1 MGVRRPAGRK
11 DGMHTEQN
19 VKVLIVDD
27 EADIVDLMGTIL
39 TNHGFVVESASDGV
53 EGLARAMGGQPDIIL
68 LDISMPKMDG
78 FETCRRLKNGSG
90 TQSIPVVMFTS
101 QTDRASRIAALQ
113 AGANDFL
120 GKPVDSTELVVRV
133 NNLLKVKK
141 YQDFLE
147 DHSRILEMEVEE
159 RTRKLKHAL
168 IDTVQ
173 RLTLASE
180 YRDEDTY
187 IHVKRISYY
196 TEVIVKEMDIPPQ
209 EAEIMFY
216 AAPMHDI
223 GKVGIPDSIL
233 LKPGKL
239 EPQEFE
245 IMKTHSSIGAR
256 ILRGSDS
263 PYLISAE
270 KFAQH
275 HHERWDGKGYPQ
287 GLKGKEIPLE
297 GRIMNLIDQYDA
309 LRSRRPYKP
318 PFDHDTAVRIISVG
332 DGRTDPG
339 HFDPEILQIFLANSD
354 RFREIYA
361 MNQGIYRASRRSGK
375 WPRTRQW

>member
-1 MGVRRPAGRK
+1 MDSSQGA
-11 DGMHTEQN
+11 
-19 VKVLIVDD
+19 KVLIVDD
-27 EADIVDLMGTIL
+27 QAEVVDVMGAIL
-39 TNHGFVVESASDGV
+39 THQGFVVESASDGL
-53 EGLARAMGGQPDIIL
+53 EGLARAIEGSPDIIL
-68 LDISMPKMDG
+68 LDISMPNMDG

-90 TQSIPVVMFTS
+90 TLGIPVVMFTS
-101 QTDRASRIAALQ
+101 QADRDSRITALQ

-141 YQDFLE
+141 YQDVLE
-147 DHSRILEMEVEE
+147 DHSRILERQVEE
-159 RTRKLKHAL
+159 RTKKLREAL

-173 RLTLASE
+173 RLTLAAE

-187 IHVKRISYY
+187 VHVIRISYY
-196 TEVIVKEMDIPPQ
+196 TEVIAREMDIPPQ
-209 EAEIMFY
+209 DADIMFY

-239 EPQEFE
+239 TPQEFE
-245 IMKTHSSIGAR
+245 IMKSHSAIGAR

-263 PYLISAE
+263 PYLRSAE
-270 KFAQH
+270 KFALY

-287 GLKGKEIPLE
+287 GLRGKEIPIE
-297 GRIMNLIDQYDA
+297 GRILSLIDQYDA

-318 PFDHDTAVRIISVG
+318 AFDHKTAVRIITEG
-332 DGRTDPG
+332 DGRTTPD
-339 HFDPEILQIFLANSD
+339 HFDPDILDIFRANTEK
-354 RFREIYA
+354 FREIYET
-361 MNQGIYRASRRSGK
+361 QQER
-375 WPRTRQW
+375 

>member
-1 MGVRRPAGRK
+1 MDSSQGA
-11 DGMHTEQN
+11 
-19 VKVLIVDD
+19 KVLIVDD
-27 EADIVDLMGTIL
+27 QAEVVDVMGAIL
-39 TNHGFVVESASDGV
+39 THQGFVVESASDGL
-53 EGLARAMGGQPDIIL
+53 EGLARAIEGSPDIIL
-68 LDISMPKMDG
+68 LDISMPNMNG

-90 TQSIPVVMFTS
+90 TQGIPVVMFTS
-101 QTDRASRIAALQ
+101 QADRESRITALQ

-141 YQDFLE
+141 YQDVLE
-147 DHSRILEMEVEE
+147 DHSRILERQVEE
-159 RTRKLKHAL
+159 RTKKLREAL

-173 RLTLASE
+173 RLTLAAE

-187 IHVKRISYY
+187 VHVIRISYY
-196 TEVIVKEMDIPPQ
+196 TEVIAREMDIPPQ
-209 EAEIMFY
+209 DADIMFY

-239 EPQEFE
+239 TPQEFE
-245 IMKTHSSIGAR
+245 IMKSHSAIGAR

-263 PYLISAE
+263 PYLRSAE
-270 KFAQH
+270 KFALY

-287 GLKGKEIPLE
+287 GLRGKEIPIE
-297 GRIMNLIDQYDA
+297 GRILNLIDQYDA

-318 PFDHDTAVRIISVG
+318 AFDHKTAVRIITEG
-332 DGRTDPG
+332 DGRTTPD
-339 HFDPEILQIFLANSD
+339 HFDPDILDIFRANTEK
-354 RFREIYA
+354 FREIYET
-361 MNQGIYRASRRSGK
+361 QQER
-375 WPRTRQW
+375 